1 MIESPPI
8 KILHVDDNETN
19 RYVVGRML
27 QKAGY
32 GVQEAATG
40 TEALEMAISWR
51 PDLIILDVQL
61 PDINGF
67 EVCGRLKAN
76 PVTAGIPVLHLS
88 ATFVE
93 GKDKAEG
100 LDSGADGYLAQP
112 VEAIELIA
120 TVKALLRIRKAEE
133 LALAQAQEWQTTFD
147 AMNDGVFLLNSQG
160 RVLRCNWAMSQFLQK
175 PQVEII
181 GYPHQELMQSV
192 LGMTEVTAFFRT
204 QETQRREKL
213 EIQMSGQWYA
223 VTVDPMF
230 NQQGAFNG
238 AVYRVVDITDRRRAE
253 ESVRFLSEASAVLS
267 ASLDYKITLD
277 NLAQITVPI
286 LGDFC
291 IFDVIGA
298 DEQIQRVAWRHHD
311 PAKQAWF
318 EQVQHHIPASSA
330 KNHPAIKALLLG
342 ESCFVAE
349 VTEQWLQEMAFSEQY
364 LQFVKDVE
372 LQSLLLVPLVA
383 HNQIFGALTLGLTTS
398 SGRHYSLAD
407 LSLAED
413 LARRAGLALAN
424 ARLYRESQETN
435 RMKDEFLATLSHE
448 LRSPLNSM
456 LGWAKLLNT
465 RSFDAATTKRAM
477 EVIERNARTQAQL
490 VEDLLDVSRIIQGK
504 FRLEVRPVQLLDV
517 VESAL
522 ETVRPAAEAKEI
534 RLIPVLDPGVSAI
547 AGDSTRLQQVFW
559 NLLSN
564 AIKFTPKGGQVQV
577 GLQEVEGYLEI
588 AIADTGQGISP
599 EFVPYVFERF
609 RQGDSSITRS
619 FSGLGLGLAIVRH
632 LVELHGGTV
641 QAQSQGEDLGSTF
654 TVKLPMLP
662 VRVEAD
668 LQQPVLPIIESSL
681 TFPNLPSLKG
691 IRVLVVD
698 DELDSREFTE
708 MVLEECGAV
717 VVAAASVSEALAAF
731 AESSFEVLV
740 SDIGMPEEDGYS
752 LIAKIRGMKQGGK
765 IPAVAL
771 TAYARIEDKS
781 KAIAA
786 GFEMHLSKP
795 VEPAELAT
803 VVASLAS
810 RVRQV

>member
-1 MIESPPI
+1 MIKSPI
-8 KILHVDDNETN
+8 TTILHVDDNETN

-32 GVQEAATG
+32 GVIEAATG
-40 TEALEMAISWR
+40 TEALLMAVSGR

-61 PDINGF
+61 PDFKGF
-67 EVCGRLKAN
+67 EVCTRLKAN
-76 PVTAGIPVLHLS
+76 PVTAAIPVLHLS

-100 LDSGADGYLAQP
+100 LDSGADGYLVQP

-120 TVKALLRIRKAEE
+120 TIRALLRIRKAEE

-147 AMNDGVFLLNSQG
+147 AMNDGVFLLNSIG
-160 RVLRCNWAMSQFLQK
+160 KVLRCNWAMSQFLQK
-175 PQVEII
+175 PQDEII
-181 GYPHQELMQSV
+181 GCSHQELMQSV
-192 LGMTEVTAFFRT
+192 LGMTEVTAFFRV

-213 EIQMSGQWYA
+213 EIQASGQWYA

-230 NQQGAFNG
+230 NPQGAFNG

-267 ASLDYKITLD
+267 ASLDYKVTLH

-286 LGDFC
+286 LADFC

-298 DEQIQRVAWRHHD
+298 DEQVRRVAWHHGD
-311 PAKQAWF
+311 PAHQAWF
-318 EQVQHHIPASSA
+318 EQVQNHVPPSSA
-330 KNHPAIKALLLG
+330 KNHPAIKALFLG
-342 ESCFVAE
+342 ESSFVPK
-349 VTEQWLQEMAFSEQY
+349 VTPQWLEEMAFSEEY
-364 LQFVKDVE
+364 LQFVQEVE
-372 LQSLLLVPLVA
+372 LESLLLVPLVA
-383 HNQIFGALTLGLTTS
+383 HNQVFGALTLALTKG

-477 EVIERNARTQAQL
+477 EIIERNARAQAQL
-490 VEDLLDVSRIIQGK
+490 VEDLLDVSRIIQGQ
-504 FRLEVRPVQLLDV
+504 FRLDVRPVELLSV
-517 VESAL
+517 LESAML
-522 ETVRPAAEAKEI
+522 AVRPAAEAKEI
-534 RLIPVLDPGVSAI
+534 RLKAVFERGVSVI
-547 AGDSTRLQQVFW
+547 SGDSNRLQQVFW

-564 AIKFTPKGGQVQV
+564 AIKFTPKGGGVEVNLVQV
-577 GLQEVEGYLEI
+577 NSYLEI

-609 RQGDSSITRS
+609 RQADSSITRS

-641 QAQSQGEDLGSTF
+641 HAQSQGEGLGSTF
-654 TVKLPMLP
+654 TVKLPILP
-662 VRVEAD
+662 MQVKLPPE
-668 LQQPVLPIIESSL
+668 PVYPTIEPGL
-681 TFPNLPSLKG
+681 YEVNLPSLKG

-698 DELDSREFTE
+698 DELDSREFTA

-717 VVAAASVSEALAAF
+717 VVAVDSVSEALAAF
-731 AESSFEVLV
+731 AKASFDVLV

-752 LIAKIRGMKQGGK
+752 LITRIRAMKQGGK

-771 TAYARIEDKS
+771 TAYARVEDKS
-781 KAIAA
+781 KAISA

-795 VEPAELAT
+795 IEPAELAT

-810 RVRQV
+810 RSRLV

>member
-1 MIESPPI
+1 MIESASI
-8 KILHVDDNETN
+8 TILHIDDNEAN
-19 RYVVGRML
+19 RYIVMRML
-27 QKAGY
+27 KKAGY
-32 GVQEAATG
+32 GVIEAATG
-40 TEALEMAISWR
+40 TEALSMAASSR

-61 PDINGF
+61 PDLNGF
-67 EVCGRLKAN
+67 EVCVQLKAN
-76 PVTAGIPVLHLS
+76 PITANIPVLHLS

-120 TVKALLRIRKAEE
+120 TVRALLRIRKAEE

-147 AMNDGVFLLNSQG
+147 AMNDGVFLLNSEG
-160 RVLRCNWAMSQFLQK
+160 KVLRCNLAMAEFLQK

-181 GYPHQELMQSV
+181 GYSHQDLMQSV
-192 LGMTEVTAFFRT
+192 LGMTEVTAFFRA
-204 QETQRREKL
+204 QETGRREKL
-213 EIQMSGQWYA
+213 EIQASNHWYA
-223 VTVDPMF
+223 VTIDPML
-230 NQQGAFNG
+230 NQQGLFSG

-267 ASLDYKITLD
+267 ASLDYKITL
-277 NLAQITVPI
+277 NKLSELVVQTLADCCV
-286 LGDFC
+286 
-291 IFDVIGA
+291 FDVIGA
-298 DEQIQRVAWRHHD
+298 DEQVQRVAWRHGD

-318 EQVQHHIPASSA
+318 EQVQNHVPPNSA
-330 KNHPAIKALLLG
+330 KNHPTIKALFLG
-342 ESCFVAE
+342 ESCFVPD
-349 VTEQWLQEMAFSEQY
+349 VTEQWLQGVAFSEQD
-364 LQFVKDVE
+364 LQFTRDIE
-372 LQSLLLVPLVA
+372 LQSLLFVPLIA
-383 HNQIFGALTLGLTTS
+383 HDQILGALTLGLTKS
-398 SGRHYSLAD
+398 SGRRYSDAD
-407 LSLAED
+407 LASLSD
-413 LARRAGLALAN
+413 LARRAALALAN

-465 RSFDAATTKRAM
+465 RSFDAVTTKRAM
-477 EVIERNARTQAQL
+477 EIIERNARVQAQL

-504 FRLEVRPVQLLDV
+504 FRLEVHPVELVHV

-522 ETVRPAAEAKEI
+522 EAVRPAAEAKEI
-534 RLIPVLDPGVSAI
+534 LLNAVFEPGVSAI
-547 AGDSTRLQQVFW
+547 AGDSNRLQQVFW

-564 AIKFTPKGGQVQV
+564 AIKFTPKGGQVKVLLEQ
-577 GLQEVEGYLEI
+577 LDSYLEI
-588 AIADTGQGISP
+588 AITDTGQGISP

-609 RQGDSSITRS
+609 RQADSSITRS

-641 QAQSQGEDLGSTF
+641 HAQSQGEGLGSTF
-654 TVKLPMLP
+654 TVKLPILP
-662 VRVEAD
+662 VRVEA
-668 LQQPVLPIIESSL
+668 PVVPVYPIIEPELS
-681 TFPNLPSLKG
+681 FPNLPSLKG

-698 DELDSREFTE
+698 DELDSREFTA

-731 AESSFEVLV
+731 AESSLDVLV

-752 LIAKIRGMKQGGK
+752 LIARIRGMKQGG

-771 TAYARIEDKS
+771 TAYARVEDKS
-781 KAIAA
+781 KAISA

-810 RVRQV
+810 RVKQV

>member
-1 MIESPPI
+1 MIESPAI
-8 KILHVDDNETN
+8 TILHVDDNEAN
-19 RYVVGRML
+19 RYVVMRML
-27 QKAGY
+27 KKAGY
-32 GVQEAATG
+32 EVLEAATG
-40 TEALEMAISWR
+40 TEALDIAVALR

-61 PDINGF
+61 PDFNGF

-76 PVTAGIPVLHLS
+76 PATAFIPVLHLS

-100 LDSGADGYLAQP
+100 LDSGADAYLAQP

-120 TVKALLRIRKAEE
+120 TVRALLRIRKAEE
-133 LALAQAQEWQTTFD
+133 LARVQAQEWQTTFD
-147 AMNDGVFLLNSQG
+147 AMNDGVFLLNSEG

-175 PQVEII
+175 QQVEII
-181 GYPHQELMQSV
+181 GCPHQELMQSV
-192 LGMTEVTAFFRT
+192 LGMTEVTAFFRVKNT
-204 QETQRREKL
+204 GRREKL
-213 EIQMSGQWYA
+213 EVHSKGQWYA
-223 VTVDPMF
+223 VTVDPML
-230 NQQGAFNG
+230 NQQEIFNG
-238 AVYRVVDITDRRRAE
+238 AVYRVTDITDRRRAE

-267 ASLDYKITLD
+267 ASLDYRITLN
-277 NLAQITVPI
+277 NLAQLTVPTMA
-286 LGDFC
+286 DC
-291 IFDVIGA
+291 CVFDVIAA
-298 DEQIQRVAWRHHD
+298 DQQIQRVAWRHGD
-311 PAKQAWF
+311 PTQQEWF
-318 EQVQHHIPASSA
+318 NQVQDNLPSPQI
-330 KNHPAIKALLLG
+330 KNHPITRALVEG
-342 ESCFVAE
+342 ESNLLSVVTDEWITGVASSPE
-349 VTEQWLQEMAFSEQY
+349 R
-364 LQFVKDVE
+364 LQFLQDLE
-372 LQSLLLVPLVA
+372 LQSLLTVPMIA
-383 HNQIFGALTLGLTTS
+383 HNQILGALTLGLTQS
-398 SGRHYSLAD
+398 SGRRYSLAD

-424 ARLYRESQETN
+424 GRLYRESQETN

-477 EVIERNARTQAQL
+477 EIIERNARAQAQL

-504 FRLEVRPVQLLDV
+504 FRLEVRPVELRCV

-522 ETVRPAAEAKEI
+522 EAVRPAAEAKEI
-534 RLIPVLDPGVSAI
+534 RLNAVLNSGVSAI

-564 AIKFTPKGGQVQV
+564 AIKFTPKAGQVMV
-577 GLQEVEGYLEI
+577 GLQEVDGYLEI
-588 AIADTGQGISP
+588 AIADTGQGISA

-609 RQGDSSITRS
+609 RQADSSITRS

-641 QAQSQGEDLGSTF
+641 HVQSQGEGLGSTF
-654 TVKLPMLP
+654 TVKLPILP
-662 VRVEAD
+662 VRVEVPPE
-668 LQQPVLPIIESSL
+668 PVYPIIESGLS
-681 TFPNLPSLKG
+681 FSNLPSLKG

-698 DELDSREFTE
+698 DELDSREFTA

-731 AESSFEVLV
+731 AKSSFEVLV

-752 LIAKIRGMKQGGK
+752 LIARIRGMKQGGQ

-771 TAYARIEDKS
+771 TAYARVEDKS

-810 RVRQV
+810 RVRRV

>member
-1 MIESPPI
+1 MIESPVT
-8 KILHVDDNETN
+8 ILHVDDNEAN

-32 GVQEAATG
+32 AVQSAATG
-40 TEALEMAISWR
+40 TEGLEMAMSLR

-76 PVTAGIPVLHLS
+76 PVTANIPVLHLS

-100 LDSGADGYLAQP
+100 LESGADGYLAQP

-120 TVKALLRIRKAEE
+120 TVRALLRIRKAEE
-133 LALAQAQEWQTTFD
+133 LARVQAQEWQTTFD
-147 AMNDGVFLLNSQG
+147 AMNDGVFLLNSEG
-160 RVLRCNWAMSQFLQK
+160 RVLRCNCAMSQFLQK

-192 LGMTEVTAFFRT
+192 LGMTEVTAFLQV

-213 EIQMSGQWYA
+213 EIQVSGQWYA

-230 NQQGAFNG
+230 NQQAAFNG

-267 ASLDYKITLD
+267 ASLDYKITL
-277 NLAQITVPI
+277 NKLSELVVPT

-291 IFDVIGA
+291 FFDVFGA
-298 DEQIQRVAWRHHD
+298 DEQIQRVAWRHGD
-311 PAKQAWF
+311 PTKQEWF
-318 EQVQHHIPASSA
+318 NQVQDNVPPQEV
-330 KNHPAIKALLLG
+330 KYHPVTKALVEG
-342 ESCFVAE
+342 ESSLISKVTDAWLAE
-349 VTEQWLQEMAFSEQY
+349 IAFSAEH
-364 LQFVKDVE
+364 LQF
-372 LQSLLLVPLVA
+372 LQGLQFESLLTVPLIA
-383 HNQIFGALTLGLTTS
+383 HNQILGALTLGLTED
-398 SGRHYSLAD
+398 SGRLYNTAD

-413 LARRAGLALAN
+413 LAHRAALALVN

-477 EVIERNARTQAQL
+477 EIIERNARTQAQL

-504 FRLEVRPVQLLDV
+504 FRLEVRPVELPYV
-517 VESAL
+517 IESAL
-522 ETVRPAAEAKEI
+522 EAVRPAAEAKEI
-534 RLIPVLDPGVSAI
+534 QLKALIDPGVSAI

-564 AIKFTPKGGQVQV
+564 AIKFTPKGGQVEV
-577 GLQEVEGYLEI
+577 GLQEVDGYLEI

-641 QAQSQGEDLGSTF
+641 LAQSQGEDLGSTF

-668 LQQPVLPIIESSL
+668 LQQPVLPIMELL

-698 DELDSREFTE
+698 DELDSREFTA

-771 TAYARIEDKS
+771 TAYARVEDKS

-810 RVRQV
+810 RVWQV

>member
-1 MIESPPI
+1 MIKSSPTT
-8 KILHVDDNETN
+8 ILHVDDNEAN
-19 RYVVGRML
+19 RYVVMRML

-32 GVQEAATG
+32 AVLEATTG
-40 TEALEMAISWR
+40 TEALEMAVSSR

-61 PDINGF
+61 PDFNGF

-76 PVTAGIPVLHLS
+76 PATACIPVLHLS

-100 LDSGADGYLAQP
+100 LDSGADGYLVQP

-120 TVKALLRIRKAEE
+120 TVRALLRIRKAEE

-181 GYPHQELMQSV
+181 GYSHQELMQSV
-192 LGMTEVTAFFRT
+192 LGLTEVTAFFRA
-204 QETQRREKL
+204 QETGRREKL
-213 EIQMSGQWYA
+213 ELQASGQWYA
-223 VTVDPMF
+223 VTIDPMLS
-230 NQQGAFNG
+230 QEGAFSG

-267 ASLDYKITLD
+267 ASLDYKITLN
-277 NLAQITVPI
+277 NLAQITVPT
-286 LGDFC
+286 LADC
-291 IFDVIGA
+291 CVFDVIGA
-298 DEQIQRVAWRHHD
+298 DEQVQRVAWRHGD
-311 PAKQAWF
+311 PTKQAWF
-318 EQVQHHIPASSA
+318 EQVQYYIPPNSS
-330 KNHPAIKALLLG
+330 KNHPTIKALFRG
-342 ESCFVAE
+342 ESSFVAD
-349 VTEQWLQEMAFSEQY
+349 VTDQWLQEIAFSEQY
-364 LQFVKDVE
+364 LQFTRDID
-372 LQSLLLVPLVA
+372 LQSLLLVPLIS
-383 HNQIFGALTLGLTTS
+383 HNQVLGALTLGLTKS
-398 SGRHYSLAD
+398 SGRRYTAAD
-407 LSLAED
+407 LSLVED
-413 LARRAGLALAN
+413 LAHRASLALAN

-477 EVIERNARTQAQL
+477 EIIERNARVQAQL

-504 FRLEVRPVQLLDV
+504 FRLDVRPVELLNV

-522 ETVRPAAEAKEI
+522 EAVRPAAEAKEI
-534 RLIPVLDPGVSAI
+534 QLSAALDPGVSAM

-564 AIKFTPKGGQVQV
+564 AIKFTPKGGQVMVILEQV
-577 GLQEVEGYLEI
+577 DGYLEI

-609 RQGDSSITRS
+609 RQADSSITRS

-632 LVELHGGTV
+632 LVELHGGIV
-641 QAQSQGEDLGSTF
+641 YAQSQGEDLGSTF
-654 TVKLPMLP
+654 TVKLPILP
-662 VRVEAD
+662 VRVEV
-668 LQQPVLPIIESSL
+668 QPLPVYPTIERGLSEV
-681 TFPNLPSLKG
+681 NLPSLKG

-698 DELDSREFTE
+698 DELDSREFTA

-731 AESSFEVLV
+731 AKASFDVLV
-740 SDIGMPEEDGYS
+740 SDIGMPEADGYS
-752 LIAKIRGMKQGGK
+752 LIARIRGMKQYGK

-771 TAYARIEDKS
+771 TAYARVEDKS

-810 RVRQV
+810 RVRRV

>member
-1 MIESPPI
+1 MIESPPVT
-8 KILHVDDNETN
+8 ILHVDDNEAN
-19 RYVVGRML
+19 RYVVMRML

-32 GVQEAATG
+32 AVQSATTG
-40 TEALEMAISWR
+40 TEALEVAVSLR

-61 PDINGF
+61 PDLNGF

-76 PVTAGIPVLHLS
+76 LVTACIPVLHLS

-120 TVKALLRIRKAEE
+120 TVRALLRIRKAEE
-133 LALAQAQEWQTTFD
+133 LARAQAQEWQTTFD
-147 AMNDGVFLLNSQG
+147 AMNDGVFLLNSEGQ
-160 RVLRCNWAMSQFLQK
+160 VLRCNWAMSQFLQK

-213 EIQMSGQWYA
+213 EIQVSGQWYA

-230 NQQGAFNG
+230 NQQGVFSG

-267 ASLDYKITLD
+267 ASLDDKITLN
-277 NLAQITVPI
+277 NLAQLTVPTMA
-286 LGDFC
+286 DFC
-291 IFDVIGA
+291 VFDVIGA
-298 DEQIQRVAWRHHD
+298 DQQIQRVAWRYGN
-311 PAKQAWF
+311 PAQQEWF
-318 EQVQHHIPASSA
+318 SQVQDNLPCPQM
-330 KNHPAIKALLLG
+330 KNNPVIKALVEGKSNLI
-342 ESCFVAE
+342 SV
-349 VTEQWLQEMAFSEQY
+349 VTEEWIEDIALSAEH
-364 LQFVKDVE
+364 LQFVQE
-372 LQSLLLVPLVA
+372 LQLESLLTVPMIA
-383 HNQIFGALTLGLTTS
+383 HNQILGALTLGLTTV
-398 SGRHYSLAD
+398 SGRHYSATD
-407 LSLAED
+407 LSLVED

-477 EVIERNARTQAQL
+477 EIIERNARTQAQL

-504 FRLEVRPVQLLDV
+504 FRLEVRPVELPNV
-517 VESAL
+517 IESSL
-522 ETVRPAAEAKEI
+522 EAVRPAAEAKEI
-534 RLIPVLDPGVSAI
+534 RLIPLLDPGVSAI

-564 AIKFTPKGGQVQV
+564 AIKFTPKGGEVRVLLAQVDSQ
-577 GLQEVEGYLEI
+577 LEI

-641 QAQSQGEDLGSTF
+641 QAQSQGEGLGSTF
-654 TVKLPMLP
+654 TVKLPILP
-662 VRVEAD
+662 VRVEVN
-668 LQQPVLPIIESSL
+668 LQQPVYPIIESGLS
-681 TFPNLPSLKG
+681 FPNLPSLEG

-698 DELDSREFTE
+698 DELDSREFTA

-717 VVAAASVSEALAAF
+717 VVAAASVSEALTAF
-731 AESSFEVLV
+731 AKSSFDVLV
-740 SDIGMPEEDGYS
+740 SDIGMPEADGYS
-752 LIAKIRGMKQGGK
+752 LMAQIRGMKQEGK
-765 IPAVAL
+765 MAAVAL
-771 TAYARIEDKS
+771 TAYARVEDKS

-810 RVRQV
+810 RVRRV